1 MIEFV
6 VDANLPYYFS
16 LWNSGRFIHVKDLN
30 DEWTDGEIWD
40 YATKN
45 NLTIITKDSDF
56 SSRIIM
62 RSAPPKVIHLRI
74 GNMRIKELHDF
85 LNKNR
90 HIIEELLKENKLIN
104 VFKDEIEAI
113 N

>member
-56 SSRIIM
+56 SSRII
-62 RSAPPKVIHLRI
+62 
-74 GNMRIKELHDF
+74 IKECSSQSDSLTHWQYE
-85 LNKNR
+85 NKGIAR
-90 HIIEELLKENKLIN
+90 FSEQKPAYYRRIIERK
-104 VFKDEIEAI
+104 
-113 N
+113 